1 MQLPQQLLVLHGQTL
16 VDLGL
21 LLQGL
26 LKDGLLRGQLPAGG
40 DREQSEQNR
49 VRLLL

>member
-21 LLQGL
+21 LLQRL
-26 LKDGLLRGQLPAGG
+26 LEDGLFTGQLPAGG
-40 DREQSEQNR
+40 DRE
-49 VRLLL
+49 L

>member
-21 LLQGL
+21 LLQSL
-26 LKDGLLRGQLPAGG
+26 LEDGLFSGQLSAGG
-40 DREQSEQNR
+40 DRE
-49 VRLLL
+49 L